1 VAIGRDNVTG
11 VGAPEDFMGA
21 TLFSFFGAK
30 PKDPRL
36 LAEEAAEADGL
47 ICAYL
52 LDGQGNGRELTWDE
66 VRAWTPAQG
75 TIWVHL
81 NRTRRS
87 AEDYIRSGAKLDAPV
102 TEALLAE
109 DTRPR
114 VVRQGDGFLV
124 NLRGVNANPGAEPE
138 DMISL
143 RCWVEP
149 NRLITARARRLMAV
163 NELRS
168 EIAAGRGPVDDM
180 DCLFRLARLILF
192 KVGSVVTELDDGIDE
207 LEDQVVAGQVQN
219 ARDRLAK
226 LRRRAI
232 TMRRHLAP
240 QRDAFVRLES
250 ETHALMDDKDAAQFR
265 ELADI
270 TQRYVE
276 DLDSLRERAT
286 VVQDEII
293 SNFTETQNRHAY
305 TLSVVAAIMLPLSFI
320 TSLFGV
326 SFSADAIPFAASADG
341 FMTLIVILAAV
352 AIVQIVIFK
361 IMKWL

>member
-1 VAIGRDNVTG
+1 
-11 VGAPEDFMGA
+11 
-21 TLFSFFGAK
+21 
-30 PKDPRL
+30 
-36 LAEEAAEADGL
+36 
-47 ICAYL
+47 
-52 LDGQGNGRELTWDE
+52 
-66 VRAWTPAQG
+66 
-75 TIWVHL
+75 VHL

-87 AEDYIRSGAKLDAPV
+87 SEDYIRHGAKLDESV
-102 TEALLAE
+102 TEALLAD

-143 RCWVEP
+143 RCWAEP
-149 NRLITARARRLMAV
+149 KRLITTRARRLMAV
-163 NELRS
+163 TELRG
-168 EIAAGRGPVDDM
+168 EIAAGRGPVDEM

-192 KVGSVVTELDDGIDE
+192 KVGSVVGELDDGIDE
-207 LEDQVVAGQVQN
+207 LEDEVVAGQVQN

-250 ETHALMDDKDAAQFR
+250 ETHAMMDEKDAAQFR

-270 TQRYVE
+270 TQRFVE

-305 TLSVVAAIMLPLSFI
+305 TLSVVAAIMFPLSFI

-326 SFSADAIPFAASADG
+326 SFSNIPLNDSQDAFG
-341 FMTLIVILAAV
+341 TLVIILAAV
-352 AIVQIVIFK
+352 AVVQIVIFK

>member
-1 VAIGRDNVTG
+1 MGLESVTG
-11 VGAPEDFMGA
+11 LGRPKDGVGGVLA
-21 TLFSFFGAK
+21 FSFFGSK

-47 ICAYL
+47 ICAYVF
-52 LDGQGNGRELTWDE
+52 DGSGAGRELTWDD
-66 VRAWTPAQG
+66 VRNWTPAQG
-75 TIWVHL
+75 TLWVHL

-87 AEDYIRSGAKLDAPV
+87 SEDYIRNAAKLEQSV
-102 TEALLAE
+102 VEALLAD

-143 RCWVEP
+143 RCWAEP
-149 NRLITARARRLMAV
+149 KRLITTRARRLMAV

-168 EIAAGRGPVDDM
+168 EIAAGRGPADEM

-192 KVGSVVTELDDGIDE
+192 KVGAVVGELDDGIDE

-240 QRDAFVRLES
+240 QRDAFVRMES
-250 ETHALMDDKDAAQFR
+250 ETHAMMDERDSAQFR
-265 ELADI
+265 DLADV

-326 SFSADAIPFAASADG
+326 SFSKIPLSDSSDPFG
-341 FMTLIVILAAV
+341 TLVIILAAV
-352 AIVQIVIFK
+352 VVVQVVIFK

>member
-1 VAIGRDNVTG
+1 MAFNW
-11 VGAPEDFMGA
+11 
-21 TLFSFFGAK
+21 FGSQ

-36 LAEEAAEADGL
+36 TAEEAAEADGL
-47 ICAYL
+47 ICAYIF
-52 LDGQGNGRELTWDE
+52 DGRGNGREVDWAG
-66 VRAWTPAQG
+66 VRAWTPEQG
-75 TIWVHL
+75 TLWVHL

-87 AEDYIRSGAKLDAPV
+87 AAEYVQEGARLDPAV
-102 TEALLAE
+102 AEGLLAD

-143 RCWVEP
+143 RCWAEP
-149 NRLITARARRLMAV
+149 RRLITTRARRLMAV

-168 EIAAGRGPVDDM
+168 DITAGRGPSDEM

-192 KVGSVVTELDDGIDE
+192 RVGAVVMELDDGIDA
-207 LEDQVVAGQVQN
+207 LEDEVVSGEVQN

-250 ETHALMDDKDAAQFR
+250 ETSAMMDDKDQAQFR

-276 DLDSLRERAT
+276 DLDSLRERAS

-293 SNFTETQNRHAY
+293 SNLTETQNRHAY

-326 SFSADAIPFAASADG
+326 SFSKIPLNELTDPFGA
-341 FMTLIVILAAV
+341 LIVILAAV
-352 AIVQIVIFK
+352 AVVQILIFRF
-361 IMKWL
+361 MKWL

>member
-1 VAIGRDNVTG
+1 VA
-11 VGAPEDFMGA
+11 
-21 TLFSFFGAK
+21 FSFFGSK

-52 LDGQGNGRELTWDE
+52 FDGRGGGRELNWDE
-66 VRAWTPAQG
+66 VLAWTPDQG
-75 TIWVHL
+75 TIWIHL

-87 AEDYIRSGAKLDAPV
+87 AEDYIRQGAKLDDTV
-102 TEALLAE
+102 VEALLAE

-114 VVRQGDGFLV
+114 VARQGAGFLV
-124 NLRGVNANPGAEPE
+124 NLRGVNANPGSEPE

-149 NRLITARARRLMAV
+149 RRLITARARRLMAV
-163 NELRS
+163 NEFRN
-168 EIAAGRGPVDDM
+168 EIVAGRGPLDEM

-192 KVGSVVTELDDGIDE
+192 KVGAVIGELDDGIDA
-207 LEDQVVAGQVQN
+207 LEDEVVAGELQN
-219 ARDRLAK
+219 ARDRLSK

-250 ETHALMDDKDAAQFR
+250 ETHALMDEKDAVQFR
-265 ELADI
+265 DLADI

-326 SFSADAIPFAASADG
+326 SFSSIPLNDTPDAFG
-341 FMTLIVILAAV
+341 TLVVILAAV
-352 AIVQIVIFK
+352 AVLQIAIFK
-361 IMKWL
+361 FMKWL

>member
-1 VAIGRDNVTG
+1 VI
-11 VGAPEDFMGA
+11 
-21 TLFSFFGAK
+21 SFFGSKA
-30 PKDPRL
+30 KDPRL
-36 LAEEAAEADGL
+36 SAEEAAEADGL

-52 LDGQGNGRELTWDE
+52 FDGKGNGRELDWDG
-66 VRAWTPAQG
+66 VRAWTPDQG
-75 TIWVHL
+75 TLWVHL

-87 AEDYIRSGAKLDAPV
+87 SEEYIKRDAKLDASV
-102 TEALLAE
+102 VEALLAD

-114 VVRQGDGFLV
+114 VARQGDGFLV

-149 NRLITARARRLMAV
+149 KRLITTRARRLMAV
-163 NELRS
+163 NELRG

-192 KVGSVVTELDDGIDE
+192 RVGSVITELDDGIDQ
-207 LEDQVVAGQVQN
+207 LEDEVVAGEVQN
-219 ARDRLAK
+219 ARDRLSK

-250 ETHALMDDKDAAQFR
+250 ETHAMMDTKDTAQFR

-270 TQRYVE
+270 TQRFVE
-276 DLDSLRERAT
+276 DLDSLRERAS

-326 SFSADAIPFAASADG
+326 SFNKIPLNDSADPFG
-341 FMTLIVILAAV
+341 TLAMILLAVAAV
-352 AIVQIVIFK
+352 QILIFK
-361 IMKWL
+361 LMRWL

>member
-1 VAIGRDNVTG
+1 
-11 VGAPEDFMGA
+11 M
-21 TLFSFFGAK
+21 
-30 PKDPRL
+30 
-36 LAEEAAEADGL
+36 LADEAAEADGL
-47 ICAYL
+47 ICAYVF
-52 LDGQGNGRELTWDE
+52 DSAGNGRELTWDE
-66 VRAWTPAQG
+66 VRAWTPEQG
-75 TIWVHL
+75 TLWVHL

-87 AEDYIRSGAKLDAPV
+87 SEDYIRHGAKLDETV
-102 TEALLAE
+102 VEALLAD

-114 VVRQGDGFLV
+114 VARQGSGFLV

-143 RCWVEP
+143 RCWAEP
-149 NRLITARARRLMAV
+149 KRLITTRARRLMAV

-168 EIAAGRGPVDDM
+168 EIAAGRGPADEM

-192 KVGSVVTELDDGIDE
+192 KVGAVVGELDDGIDE
-207 LEDQVVAGQVQN
+207 LEDEVVAGELQN

-250 ETHALMDDKDAAQFR
+250 ETHALMDEKDAAQFR
-265 ELADI
+265 DLADI

-276 DLDSLRERAT
+276 DLDSLRERAA

-326 SFSADAIPFAASADG
+326 SFRDIPLDNGPDAFG
-341 FMTLIVILAAV
+341 TLVIILAAV
-352 AIVQIVIFK
+352 AVVQIVIFK
-361 IMKWL
+361 IMKWF

>member
-1 VAIGRDNVTG
+1 MYERHFGITG
-11 VGAPEDFMGA
+11 PPFQLSPDP
-21 TLFSFFGAK
+21 SFFFGSK
-30 PKDPRL
+30 GHKS
-36 LAEEAAEADGL
+36 
-47 ICAYL
+47 AYSYL
-52 LDGQGNGRELTWDE
+52 KYGVYQGE
-66 VRAWTPAQG
+66 
-75 TIWVHL
+75 
-81 NRTRRS
+81 
-87 AEDYIRSGAKLDAPV
+87 
-102 TEALLAE
+102 
-109 DTRPR
+109 
-114 VVRQGDGFLV
+114 GFLV
-124 NLRGVNANPGAEPE
+124 NLRGVNANPGSEPE

-149 NRLITARARRLMAV
+149 RRLITARARRLMAV
-163 NELRS
+163 NELRG

-192 KVGSVVTELDDGIDE
+192 KVGAVIGELDDGIDA
-207 LEDQVVAGQVQN
+207 LEDEVVAGEVQN
-219 ARDRLAK
+219 ARDRLSK

-240 QRDAFVRLES
+240 QRDAFVRLEA
-250 ETHALMDDKDAAQFR
+250 ETHAMMDEKDTAQFR

-326 SFSADAIPFAASADG
+326 SFSQIPLNDSPDAFG
-341 FMTLIVILAAV
+341 TLVIILAAV
-352 AIVQIVIFK
+352 AVIQIVIFK